1 MSFGSGFIIGQMLG
15 NSNSSC
21 QKHALEQENYEL
33 KRKNDELVQKMHILE
48 HQLQEANDCI
58 VMTED
63 YLENVHGEKSECL
76 TGYLK
81 KWGVK

>member
-33 KRKNDELVQKMHILE
+33 KRKNDELVQKNAH
-48 HQLQEANDCI
+48 
-58 VMTED
+58 
-63 YLENVHGEKSECL
+63 
-76 TGYLK
+76 TGTA
-81 KWGVK
+81 VARSQ

>member
-21 QKHALEQENYEL
+21 QKHALDQENYEL

-48 HQLQEANDCI
+48 QQLQEANEVI
-58 VMTED
+58 QHYAEKNGYHKAMD
-63 YLENVHGEKSECL
+63 YLN
-76 TGYLK
+76 

>member
-15 NSNSSC
+15 NENSSY
-21 QKHALEQENYEL
+21 QKHALEQNNYEL

-48 HQLQEANDCI
+48 QQLQEANETIMSMVGNGMFTSDEI
-58 VMTED
+58 GQS
-63 YLENVHGEKSECL
+63 YLD
-76 TGYLK
+76 